1 MHHAVHFSSHAM
13 PCAAHHA
20 TRKPVHRSVL
30 CATRHALCTVH
41 CTPCTRLRFAPC
53 RTPNRAP
60 NRAPCHILCHAPC
73 ILHCAPRHATHL
85 APHRAP
91 RHAPCIVHRASS
103 PTPCTPS
110 RTARCAPHPMPQTA
124 AWRKPSVRGPPCAVT
139 ASSALLM
146 CADPPDKG
154 FLATMGPHRWLLCAA
169 HGETPTLA
177 DPPARQRIHPW
188 AALSAWPCLGCC
200 FLLLFGEVGA
210 AHCGGFG
217 V

>member
-1 MHHAVHFSSHAM
+1 M
-13 PCAAHHA
+13 
-20 TRKPVHRSVL
+20 
-30 CATRHALCTVH
+30 
-41 CTPCTRLRFAPC
+41 
-53 RTPNRAP
+53 
-60 NRAPCHILCHAPC
+60 
-73 ILHCAPRHATHL
+73 
-85 APHRAP
+85 
-91 RHAPCIVHRASS
+91 
-103 PTPCTPS
+103 
-110 RTARCAPHPMPQTA
+110 
-124 AWRKPSVRGPPCAVT
+124 RGPPCAVT

-188 AALSAWPCLGCC
+188 AALSTWPCLGCC